1 MKSKRQE
8 EPQKKTLSRQIDGWP
23 EFFQQNASRILLGLT
38 LAVLAVLI
46 VRYRVASS
54 QQRLLTAR
62 ASAVRARQDLEHLKQ
77 DVQLSSGPPEL
88 LAARR
93 DQLTAQVLAEL
104 SEVLNDST
112 DSDTA
117 LRADAYGVRG
127 DLYWTLANSP
137 VFPEATTRPALA
149 LKDSPDTLLGE
160 AEADYRH
167 VIEQYPSQLMDWASA
182 EFGLAAIAENRS
194 NWDEAQKRYEEVENR
209 ADAPDMLKST
219 AQIQMGLLSRLRQP
233 ILVGPYPA
241 TVATS
246 EPATSQPAASIAPAT
261 TSSTQ
266 STR

>member
-8 EPQKKTLSRQIDGWP
+8 EPQKRTLSPQIDGWP
-23 EFFQQNASRILLGLT
+23 EFLQQNASRILLGLT

-46 VRYRVASS
+46 VRYRLASA

-62 ASAVRARQDLEHLKQ
+62 ASAVRARQDLEQLKERLE
-77 DVQLSSGPPEL
+77 LSTEPPEIL
-88 LAARR
+88 SARR
-93 DQLTAQVLAEL
+93 DQLTGQVLAEL
-104 SEVLNDST
+104 SEVLADSS
-112 DSDTA
+112 DSDTS
-117 LRADAYGVRG
+117 LRADAYDIRG

-167 VIEQYPSQLMDWASA
+167 VVEQYPSQLMDWASA

-219 AQIQMGLLSRLRQP
+219 AQIQTGLLGRIRQP

-241 TVATS
+241 TAATS
-246 EPATSQPAASIAPAT
+246 EPAAAIAPAT
-261 TSSTQ
+261 VASTQ
-266 STR
+266 PTR